1 MALGIMMSGLIAA
14 VLGTVMAVAMGLNL
28 GSALVVY
35 GLFGMGGGV
44 LACLSGAPGFR
55 NLRQGKTIQDRTL
68 G

>member
-14 VLGTVMAVAMGLNL
+14 LVGTVIAVAMGLNL
-28 GSALVVY
+28 SSALMVY

-55 NLRQGKTIQDRTL
+55 NLRQSKNIRN
-68 G
+68 